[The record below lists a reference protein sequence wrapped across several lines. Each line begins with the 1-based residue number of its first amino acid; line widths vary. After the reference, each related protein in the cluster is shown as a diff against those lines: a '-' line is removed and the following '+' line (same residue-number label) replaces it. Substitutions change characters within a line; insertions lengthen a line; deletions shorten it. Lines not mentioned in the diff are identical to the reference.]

1 MKILAAVGVASAIA
15 LAASAPADARQGCGP
30 GFHRAYNGVCRPNR
44 DTRMRMRQMRWT
56 EGRYYSGRGYCGT
69 TAGTSIAI
77 AATASGSTSKS
88 GSASRR
94 HDSGDG

>member
-44 DTRMRMRQMRWT
+44 DTRMRMRPMRWT
-56 EGRYYSGRGYCGT
+56 EGRYYSGRGYWWHNRWYQHRH
-69 TAGTSIAI
+69 
-77 AATASGSTSKS
+77 
-88 GSASRR
+88 RR
-94 HDSGDG
+94 NGVWIYL